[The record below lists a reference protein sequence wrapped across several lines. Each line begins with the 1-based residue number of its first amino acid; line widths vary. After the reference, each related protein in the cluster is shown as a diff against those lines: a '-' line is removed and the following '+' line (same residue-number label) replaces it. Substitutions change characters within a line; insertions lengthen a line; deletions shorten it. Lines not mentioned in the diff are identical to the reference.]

1 MSIWNLSDNQRVTA
15 DASFEV
21 GGGSMEPIP
30 ANTLLK
36 AMIDEVKWD
45 DYQGDQYISI
55 RWSVV
60 DGEFKNRKIFHKLRV
75 MEDDTKKRDKA
86 VRMLAAI
93 DANAGGKLM
102 SLGRDPENGDLSAN
116 LCYKPMAI
124 RVQIWEMPDDS
135 GNMRSGNWVS
145 MVSPLSG
152 AVAQAASA
160 APRAAAP
167 AAMDNFDD
175 DIPF

>member
-21 GGGSMEPIP
+21 SGGAMEPIP

-36 AMIDEVKWD
+36 AMIDEAKWD
-45 DYQGDQYISI
+45 EFQGDRYVSL

-60 DGEFKNRKIFHKLRV
+60 DGEFKNRKIFHKIRV
-75 MEDDTKKRDKA
+75 LDNDTKKRDKA

-93 DANAGGKLM
+93 DANSGGKLM
-102 SLGRDPENGDLSAN
+102 SLGRDPEDNDLAAN

-124 RVQIWEMPDDS
+124 RVQIWEID
-135 GNMRSGNWVS
+135 GKSGNWVS

-152 AVAQAASA
+152 AVALAASA
-160 APRAAAP
+160 APRAIAP
-167 AAMDNFDD
+167 IHQRIVDDAD
-175 DIPF
+175 DIAF